1 MMGRDVMRRSTYRV
15 GYWPYW
21 VLVLLFTSRVICQAL
36 STVSLRALSN
46 RELKQYKQ
54 VYAEL

>member
-1 MMGRDVMRRSTYRV
+1 MMRRDVMRRSTYRV

-46 RELKQYKQ
+46 RELKQYT
-54 VYAEL
+54 V